1 MIQNNKELQIT
12 KDWAKSFGE
21 AMMIAISLDTETDPI
36 KRQLYI
42 DAHKAMIEQFS
53 EEIAEYEDNPINWE
67 IY

>member
-1 MIQNNKELQIT
+1 MIENDKELQIT
-12 KDWAKSFGE
+12 KDWSKSFSE
-21 AMMIAISLDTETDPI
+21 AMMIAIGLDTETDPI

-42 DAHKAMIEQFS
+42 DTHQAMIEQFS